1 MKLNKVISLNSW
13 FSKSVNLE
21 RDSSTSE
28 ALSSYVPTSVSKRML
43 SSFFESQK
51 KDKRL
56 SRAWSLIGPYGSGKS
71 SFALFLSGLLED
83 PASDLHKLACKK
95 LQKFDDDLFK
105 QHKKIIKNTNGYFN
119 VLVTGSSEPIEEK
132 LYKAIF
138 ESLEHSEI
146 ADKDKKKILKTKILE
161 KRITSSNVVN
171 LVKEIQV
178 LLNSSINDYSGFV
191 LIIDELGKFVEFAG
205 RNRIEGDIYLLQ
217 QLAELSFEDNAVPF
231 SLVVMLHQAIEYYA
245 KDLDQKT
252 KNEWRKIQGRFEEVS
267 FSETVEQSVLIVKEA
282 IQGEYSQSQKTKL
295 KTLTRKALKPL
306 LKQQAVPGN
315 LDLSEAEELFTQ
327 CYPLHPI
334 TAIILPMLSQK
345 LAQNERTLFSFLS
358 SSQDFGFPSFLEQKN
373 FEEYITTSDLFDY
386 FIANQG
392 SYISDHYTHRR
403 WLEVQNAL
411 DRLGEA
417 QSSQVNLIKTIGLLN
432 IVGSMGGFKASLDL
446 LSVIFEEKQ
455 LSKDIKV
462 LEKKSLVSFRR
473 FNDEYRIWQGSD
485 FNLEQGLSHEM
496 AQFED
501 FSLAKELN
509 RLIPARPQIA
519 KKSSITN
526 HTLRYFRTSYLN
538 ESDLIAYEE
547 EDSYPKII
555 YLLRDNNLK
564 TNEFKGFVS
573 RLSKNIILVSID
585 SSSGLE
591 NMCKE
596 LSAMK
601 VILLSYPEIQSD
613 PIAKKEVEDQILNLE
628 EQISN
633 RLNSALRDETST
645 WYHQGEFVDYKS
657 TIDLQNKFSDIIDE
671 IYPDS
676 PIIANELLNRDVISG
691 QAQRARTM
699 LIQAM
704 IEEDLLKK
712 LALDN
717 SKYPPEKTI
726 CEALLIKHNLVTF
739 SSDGNLKFNSPG
751 KKNDFSPLFT
761 MLESTLRESKSPIS
775 FKEIQRKMSDPP
787 FGIKEGLHPVIFM
800 IFFMINRN
808 KLAIYEDNQFKP
820 YMDSEAIDRFVRTK
834 TNSFA
839 FQLYEFKGQ
848 AKLIDEY
855 VKEFNIK
862 KDKNESSSEVLSIA
876 RKLTK
881 RMSHLPDFALSTR
894 TLLSS
899 EAQKFRNEFSLSRSP
914 QDLLFTDIP
923 RILQVSEDHDLSDKL
938 HKVLT
943 ELESCYQ
950 TLLESQRDKLGES
963 FNESTDSLNQL
974 RARLVARFE
983 GIEEQTI
990 GLNKKFISLLCE
1002 EETED
1007 QFWLEAILNFLVRK
1021 HPEKW
1026 KDEDISE
1033 AEINLKSYSDRA
1045 KDIQKLN
1052 AEKGKLTSQ
1061 KSSDELDI
1069 YFLKSFKRGS
1079 EAEEE
1084 IVTVSKEDR
1093 SQVNDLSAL
1102 IIDLI
1107 KKNKFK
1113 SKNDLLSV
1121 LAATVN
1127 DVMEGKNKTKLS
1139 VVEDT
1144 EES

>member
-1 MKLNKVISLNSW
+1 MKLNKVISLNNW

-71 SFALFLSGLLED
+71 SFALFLTGLLED

-95 LQKFDDDLFK
+95 LQKFDEDLFK
-105 QHKKIIKNTNGYFN
+105 QHKRIIKNTNGYFN
-119 VLVTGSSEPIEEK
+119 VLVTGSTEPIEEK
-132 LYKAIF
+132 LYRAIF

-146 ADKDKKKILKTKILE
+146 AGQDKKKILKTKIIE
-161 KRITSSNVVN
+161 KKITSSNVVN
-171 LVKEIQV
+171 LVKEIQF
-178 LLNSSINDYSGFV
+178 LLKSSTNDYSGFV

-217 QLAELSFEDNAVPF
+217 QLAELSFQDNAVPF

-267 FSETVEQSVLIVKEA
+267 FSETVEQSVLIIKEA
-282 IQGEYSQSQKTKL
+282 IQGEYSQSQKNKL

-315 LDLSEAEELFTQ
+315 LDLSEAEELFTE
-327 CYPLHPI
+327 CYPLHPV

-417 QSSQVNLIKTIGLLN
+417 PSTQVNLIKTIGLLN

-509 RLIPARPQIA
+509 HLIPPRPQIA

-538 ESDLIAYEE
+538 ESDLIAYQE

-564 TNEFKGFVS
+564 ANEFKDLVS

-633 RLNSALRDETST
+633 RLNSALRDKTST
-645 WYHQGEFVDYKS
+645 WYHQGKFVNYKS

-704 IEEDLLKK
+704 IEENLLKE
-712 LALDN
+712 LAFDN

-739 SSDGNLKFNSPG
+739 SSDGNLKFNSPD
-751 KKNDFSPLFT
+751 KQNDFFPLFE
-761 MLESTLRESKSPIS
+761 MLKSTLRKSKSPIS
-775 FKEIQRKMSDPP
+775 FKEIQKKMSRPP

-800 IFFMINRN
+800 SFFMVNRN

-855 VKEFNIK
+855 VKGSKVNGIIADHWKSLEHLKTNKKKYCLIHGKEINHTKGSGINKRIIKVLDNVEKVIANSEYTKNLAIELGVNPEKIVVINPGIDPVKNIDQNSLDKVESLLAVKTPKLITVSRFDKRKNHEKIIMALRNLKQIYPDIVYICIGYGEEEDNIK
-862 KDKNESSSEVLSIA
+862 NLVK
-876 RKLTK
+876 
-881 RMSHLPDFALSTR
+881 
-894 TLLSS
+894 
-899 EAQKFRNEFSLSRSP
+899 
-914 QDLLFTDIP
+914 
-923 RILQVSEDHDLSDKL
+923 
-938 HKVLT
+938 
-943 ELESCYQ
+943 ELD
-950 TLLESQRDKLGES
+950 LESQVMFFKDISDNLK
-963 FNESTDSLNQL
+963 N
-974 RARLVARFE
+974 ALVAKSNIFVMPSVIHKSSVE
-983 GIEEQTI
+983 GFGIAYTEAAQYSIPSIGGKDGGASDAIDHEKTGLICDGNNLDEIYSSINSMLENKKYLEYGKNAKEYVSKFYWSNIIEEY
-990 GLNKKFISLLCE
+990 KK
-1002 EETED
+1002 
-1007 QFWLEAILNFLVRK
+1007 ILN
-1021 HPEKW
+1021 
-1026 KDEDISE
+1026 
-1033 AEINLKSYSDRA
+1033 
-1045 KDIQKLN
+1045 
-1052 AEKGKLTSQ
+1052 
-1061 KSSDELDI
+1061 
-1069 YFLKSFKRGS
+1069 
-1079 EAEEE
+1079 
-1084 IVTVSKEDR
+1084 
-1093 SQVNDLSAL
+1093 
-1102 IIDLI
+1102 
-1107 KKNKFK
+1107 
-1113 SKNDLLSV
+1113 
-1121 LAATVN
+1121 
-1127 DVMEGKNKTKLS
+1127 
-1139 VVEDT
+1139 
-1144 EES
+1144 

>member
-1 MKLNKVISLNSW
+1 MKLNKVISLNNW

-51 KDKRL
+51 KDVSL

-71 SFALFLSGLLED
+71 SFALFLTGLLED
-83 PASDLHKLACKK
+83 PASDIHKLACKK

-105 QHKKIIKNTNGYFN
+105 QHKKIIKNTNGFFN
-119 VLVTGSSEPIEEK
+119 VLVTGSTEPIEEK
-132 LYKAIF
+132 LYKSIF
-138 ESLEHSEI
+138 QSLEDSNI
-146 ADKDKKKILKTKILE
+146 LDKDKKKTLKTKIAN
-161 KRITSSNVVN
+161 KRITSSDVIN
-171 LVKEIQV
+171 LVKEIQT
-178 LLNSSINDYSGFV
+178 LLQNSSNDYSGFV
-191 LIIDELGKFVEFAG
+191 LIVDELGKFVEFAG

-217 QLAELSFEDNAVPF
+217 QLAELSFQENAVPF

-267 FSETVEQSVLIVKEA
+267 FSETVEQSILIIKEA
-282 IQGEYSQSQKTKL
+282 IQGQYSQSQKTKL
-295 KTLTRKALKPL
+295 KTITRKALKPL

-358 SSQDFGFPSFLEQKN
+358 SSQDFGFPSFLDQKD
-373 FEEYITTSDLFDY
+373 FEEYVTASDLFDY

-417 QSSQVNLIKTIGLLN
+417 PSSQVNLIKTIGLLN

-455 LSKDIKV
+455 LSQDIKT

-485 FNLEQGLSHEM
+485 FNLEQALSHEM

-509 RLIPARPQIA
+509 HLIPPRPQIA
-519 KKSSITN
+519 KKSSIKN
-526 HTLRYFRTSYLN
+526 HTLRYFKTSYLD
-538 ESDLIAYEE
+538 ESDFIAYET
-547 EDSYPKII
+547 EDSFPKII

-564 TNEFKGFVS
+564 TSQFKGLVS
-573 RLSKNIILVSID
+573 NLGENIVLVSID

-633 RLNSALRDETST
+633 RLSSALSDKTST
-645 WYHQGEFVDYKS
+645 WFHRGKVLDYKS
-657 TIDLQNKFSDIIDE
+657 TIDLQNKFSHIIDQ
-671 IYPDS
+671 IYPYS
-676 PIIANELLNRDVISG
+676 PIIANELLNRDVISS
-691 QAQRARTM
+691 QAQRARTL
-699 LIQAM
+699 LIQALF
-704 IEEDLLKK
+704 EDDLLKN
-712 LALDN
+712 LAQDN

-726 CEALLIKHNLVTF
+726 FESLLIGHNLVTF
-739 SSDGNLKFNSPG
+739 SSEGDVTFNSP
-751 KKNDFSPLFT
+751 KKQSAFSSLFSK
-761 MLESTLRESKSPIS
+761 LESKLKESKSPIS
-775 FKEIQRKMSDPP
+775 FKEIQTEMSEPP

-800 IFFMINRN
+800 IFFMLNRN

-834 TNSFA
+834 TNTFA

-862 KDKNESSSEVLSIA
+862 KDKEESSSQVLSIA

-881 RMSHLPDFALSTR
+881 RMSRLPDFALSTR

-914 QDLLFTDIP
+914 QDLLFSDIP
-923 RILQVSEDHDLSDKL
+923 RILQADKDQDLSDKL

-963 FNESTDSLNQL
+963 FNERTDNLNQL
-974 RARLVARFE
+974 RIRLSTRFE

-1002 EETED
+1002 DQTED
-1007 QFWLEAILNFLVRK
+1007 QFWLESILNFLVRK

-1052 AEKGKLTSQ
+1052 AEKSKISSK

-1093 SQVNDLSAL
+1093 AKVSDLSGS

-1139 VVEDT
+1139 VVEDN